1 VSKRTLITAA
11 DRQILI
17 DFLEKHK
24 VSQTRFAHVFGCS
37 KRSVSC
43 WVNGRTLMPAAVAS
57 YIRVVN
63 LLTPADRLAELG
75 KSAWKNRKTKR

>member
-1 VSKRTLITAA
+1 
-11 DRQILI
+11 
-17 DFLEKHK
+17 
-24 VSQTRFAHVFGCS
+24 
-37 KRSVSC
+37 
-43 WVNGRTLMPAAVAS
+43 MPAAVAS